1 MLYML
6 DTNICIY
13 MMNQKTPNLTHRLIQ
28 LKKGEAVMSV
38 VTYAEIRAGIEIRST
53 HQEADEKVL
62 NKITQLLPV
71 LPFDMSAAHAYGQLR
86 SLIQDRKRNSLDRL
100 IGAHAL
106 SCGATLVTHNTAD
119 FADYPNLKI
128 EDWMVLH

>member
-1 MLYML
+1 
-6 DTNICIY
+6 
-13 MMNQKTPNLTHRLIQ
+13 MNQKTPDLTHRLIQ

-71 LPFDMSAAHAYGQLR
+71 LPFDMPAAHAYGQLR
-86 SLIQDRKRNSLDRL
+86 SLIRDRKRNSLDRL
-100 IGAHAL
+100 ICAHAV
-106 SCGATLVTHNTAD
+106 SCGATLVTHNTGD